1 MAKKIPR
8 MGVSFVA
15 YAGVLIARCI
25 NLWRA
30 VPSILLS
37 AHAGNIVI
45 TSPITE
51 KLIVALSMRANGAK
65 TLIFLTRHTHLK
77 FDISRFCSLTIN

>member
-51 KLIVALSMRANGAK
+51 KLIVYSNPRSIPLNG
-65 TLIFLTRHTHLK
+65 LLLCVF
-77 FDISRFCSLTIN
+77 SQQYPTIKST

>member
-8 MGVSFVA
+8 MGVCFVA

-30 VPSILLS
+30 VPSILLL

-45 TSPITE
+45 TSPVMLPTY
-51 KLIVALSMRANGAK
+51 
-65 TLIFLTRHTHLK
+65 
-77 FDISRFCSLTIN
+77 

>member
-8 MGVSFVA
+8 MGVCFVA

-30 VPSILLS
+30 VPSILLL

-45 TSPITE
+45 TREGANKS
-51 KLIVALSMRANGAK
+51 LI
-65 TLIFLTRHTHLK
+65 
-77 FDISRFCSLTIN
+77 

>member
-1 MAKKIPR
+1 MAKKFR
-8 MGVSFVA
+8 EWASVFVA

-51 KLIVALSMRANGAK
+51 KVNC
-65 TLIFLTRHTHLK
+65 IF
-77 FDISRFCSLTIN
+77 

>member
-1 MAKKIPR
+1 MEKKNPR

-51 KLIVALSMRANGAK
+51 KLIVYSNPTQYSGLNG
-65 TLIFLTRHTHLK
+65 LLL
-77 FDISRFCSLTIN
+77 FCVFSQQYPTIKST

>member
-51 KLIVALSMRANGAK
+51 KLILYSNPTQYSA
-65 TLIFLTRHTHLK
+65 
-77 FDISRFCSLTIN
+77 

>member
-51 KLIVALSMRANGAK
+51 KLIVYSNIKLG
-65 TLIFLTRHTHLK
+65 
-77 FDISRFCSLTIN
+77 RFFSFHFIKRV

>member
-51 KLIVALSMRANGAK
+51 KLIVYSTNPTQYSA
-65 TLIFLTRHTHLK
+65 
-77 FDISRFCSLTIN
+77 

>member
-1 MAKKIPR
+1 
-8 MGVSFVA
+8 MGVCFVA

-30 VPSILLS
+30 VPSILLL

-51 KLIVALSMRANGAK
+51 KLIVYSNPTQYSA
-65 TLIFLTRHTHLK
+65 
-77 FDISRFCSLTIN
+77 

>member
-8 MGVSFVA
+8 MGVCFVA

-30 VPSILLS
+30 VPSILLL
-37 AHAGNIVI
+37 AHAGSIVI

-51 KLIVALSMRANGAK
+51 KLIVYSIYYAVFRLRACFFVFFPNS
-65 TLIFLTRHTHLK
+65 ILK
-77 FDISRFCSLTIN
+77 

>member
-51 KLIVALSMRANGAK
+51 KLIV
-65 TLIFLTRHTHLK
+65 
-77 FDISRFCSLTIN
+77 